1 MAQDKDED
9 EGQNS
14 CQVCGLAPS
23 YLGSLSCQ
31 DLCVG
36 VFGGRGRG
44 GRQFYPLPEF
54 VSAACAAATAER
66 PSGALWRGVQL
77 SVGWVGISVVVM
89 ILVVGLA
96 ASQATQAQASPPLAA
111 GQQG

>member
-1 MAQDKDED
+1 MEQDED
-9 EGQNS
+9 ENEGQNS
-14 CQVCGLAPS
+14 CQVCGLAAS

-36 VFGGRGRG
+36 VFERGVNEG
-44 GRQFYPLPEF
+44 PQFCPLPEF
-54 VSAACAAATAER
+54 VSAACAAAAAER
-66 PSGALWRGVQL
+66 PSGALRQGVQL

-96 ASQATQAQASPPLAA
+96 ASKATQAQASPLAA